1 MMSETLFQRACA
13 RAHVGMEIAAI
24 AAEVPERM
32 AIYSEHGNLTF
43 SELNKQA
50 NQVVRLLRARGVK
63 EGDSLALLCGNRP
76 EFSVV
81 RFACHRMGL
90 RLTPVNWH
98 LTTIEVSYIVDN
110 CDALALFADTRV
122 STQAE
127 AAIADNDKLAVKISI
142 GGDIQGFESFGSALQ
157 NYADEDI
164 DDPSLGNM
172 MLYTSGT
179 TGRPK
184 GVLRN
189 HPDPQKAADMQA
201 ILSAVFQFQPDTG
214 EDCALTTGP
223 LYHAGP
229 FNLCMTTPLTAGIST
244 VFMDKWEPESMLKL
258 IQQYRITHTFCVPTM
273 FVRMLQ
279 LDEAVRASYDVSTIR
294 FVIHGAAPC
303 SVETKHTM
311 LEWFGPV
318 LWEMFAGTEGQGTIV
333 SPQEWLEKPGTVGRA
348 APDHVRILDEDGN
361 DLPPGNSGMV
371 YLKNPPDSKF
381 TYYKDEEKTAGVLR
395 GEYFTA
401 GDIGH
406 LDEDGYLFLTGRSAE
421 VIISGGVN
429 IYPQEIDD
437 VLASHPAVGDVA
449 CVGVPHEELGEE
461 VKAVV
466 QLREGATSNSSL
478 EAELIALCEDQLAKQ
493 KLPRSVEFVNELPR
507 SQAGKVQ
514 RRALRESYWQ
524 GRDQQI

>member
-1 MMSETLFQRACA
+1 MSESLFQRACA
-13 RAHVGMEIAAI
+13 RAHVGMEIAVV
-24 AAEVPERM
+24 AAEVPDRM

-43 SELNKQA
+43 AELNAQA
-50 NQVVRLLRARGVK
+50 NQVAHLLRARGVK
-63 EGDSLALLCGNRP
+63 EGDALALLCGNRP
-76 EFSVV
+76 EFAVV
-81 RFACHRMGL
+81 RYACHRMGL

-98 LTTIEVSYIVDN
+98 LAADEIAYIVDN
-110 CDALALFADTRV
+110 CDAVVLIADIRV
-122 STQAE
+122 AEQAQ
-127 AAIADNDKLAVKISI
+127 AAIADNEKLAVKIAV
-142 GGDIQGFESFGSALQ
+142 GGDIPGFEPFDATLQ
-157 NYADEDI
+157 DISGEDI
-164 DDPSLGNM
+164 DNPSLGNM

-184 GVLRN
+184 GVLRD

-214 EDCALTTGP
+214 EDCALATGP

-229 FNLCMTTPLTAGIST
+229 FNLCMTTPLSAGIST
-244 VFMDKWEPESMLKL
+244 VFVDRWEPEAMLKL

-273 FVRMLQ
+273 FVRLLQ
-279 LDEAVRASYDVSTIR
+279 LDETVRESYDVNTIR

-303 SVETKHTM
+303 TIKSKQAM
-311 LEWFGPV
+311 LDWFGPV
-318 LWEMFAGTEGQGTIV
+318 IWEMFAGTEGQGTIV

-348 APDHVRILDEDGN
+348 APDHVRILDDDGN
-361 DLPPGNSGMV
+361 DVPAGHSGLV
-371 YLKNPPDSKF
+371 YLRNPPDSKF
-381 TYYKDEEKTAGVLR
+381 TYYKDEIKTAGVLR

-401 GDIGH
+401 GDMGH

-437 VLASHPAVGDVA
+437 VLASHDAVADVA
-449 CVGVPHEELGEE
+449 CVGVPHEDWGEE

-466 QLREGATSNSSL
+466 ELREGLTGNSKL
-478 EAELIALCEDQLAKQ
+478 AAELITLCESRLAKQ
-493 KLPRSVEFVNELPR
+493 KLPRSVDFVSELPR

-524 GRDQQI
+524 GRERQI